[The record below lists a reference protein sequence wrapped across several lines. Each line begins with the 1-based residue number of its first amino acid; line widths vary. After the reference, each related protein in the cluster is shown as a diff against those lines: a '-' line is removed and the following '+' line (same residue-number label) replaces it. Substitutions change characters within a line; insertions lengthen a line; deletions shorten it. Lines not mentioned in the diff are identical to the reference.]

1 MVNVAKMA
9 KINLIFTISLQDSSY
24 FKSPPHFDSALWGNQ
39 VKSAPLNLSQY
50 WLLYMAR
57 VNCELDWLSNS
68 VVWFASSLPVY
79 KMAQIKPTSP
89 HFAFLAGF
97 HSRHLAELPIIQNP
111 WGFIGAIIENVH
123 HIDSIYFHIN
133 DFFKW
138 SGFLKISQ
146 VNSWSIP

>member
-1 MVNVAKMA
+1 MA

-24 FKSPPHFDSALWGNQ
+24 FKSPPHFDSSLWGNWD
-39 VKSAPLNLSQY
+39 KSTPLNLSQY
-50 WLLYMAR
+50 WLLCMAR
-57 VNCELDWLSNS
+57 VNYQSYWLSNS
-68 VVWFASSLPVY
+68 VVWFASSLSIY

-89 HFAFLAGF
+89 HFACLARF
-97 HSRHLAELPIIQNP
+97 HSGHLAELPTIQNP

-138 SGFLKISQ
+138 SGILKISQ
-146 VNSWSIP
+146 ANSWSIP